1 MDWETL
7 LKAYPTQTDIILGV
21 RYLRERVENAMAG
34 VDAPKLDGPCR
45 AMDDLGDFVPV
56 IAPACTLAW
65 KDITGASPSF
75 DMAEALKA
83 LAVEGDTPE
92 MAQADRERLE
102 AIAQNAFSRLLNLLR
117 EKNPHLIPRE
127 WNQGDCPFCGSYAR
141 IGFDEEDRR
150 TLHCLSCGHSWRFPR
165 LRCPSCGNTDHT
177 TLGYFEAEGIEGVR
191 VHFCRE
197 CSRYLKVV
205 DRKVRSAHDA
215 ETDDA
220 LTLELDELAKKEQ
233 FS

>member
-56 IAPACTLAW
+56 IAPACALAW

-75 DMAEALKA
+75 DMAEALKS

-102 AIAQNAFSRLLNLLR
+102 AIAQNAFSRLLGLLR
-117 EKNPHLIPRE
+117 EKNPHLIPQE
-127 WNQGDCPFCGSYAR
+127 WNQGDCPFCGTYAR
-141 IGFDEEDRR
+141 IGFDEEADPPLPLVRPFLAVPPPQVPVVRERR
-150 TLHCLSCGHSWRFPR
+150 LYDPR
-165 LRCPSCGNTDHT
+165 LFRGRRYRRRAGPLLQGMQPLSQGR
-177 TLGYFEAEGIEGVR
+177 GQKGEVR
-191 VHFCRE
+191 P
-197 CSRYLKVV
+197 
-205 DRKVRSAHDA
+205 
-215 ETDDA
+215 
-220 LTLELDELAKKEQ
+220 
-233 FS
+233 